1 MCKLA
6 HFILHMFNLPI
17 LLFLVQLDF
26 SKSILNSIQLTLL
39 MLLIVDVERSHEV
52 DDLVAVL
59 DWVDPPVVD
68 NEFELRDLTITV
80 SDFGVLIEGLTHDS
94 NQHVEQMDTHKK
106 CDQKEQKFEDDSH

>member
-1 MCKLA
+1 
-6 HFILHMFNLPI
+6 MFV
-17 LLFLVQLDF
+17 LVQ
-26 SKSILNSIQLTLL
+26 
-39 MLLIVDVERSHEV
+39 DVEGCDEV
-52 DDLVAVL
+52 DNLFFVL

-68 NEFELRDLTITV
+68 NKFELRDLTITV